1 MINVAIAQLTG
12 KPGAADKNRA
22 STVEHAA
29 AAFRGGAQFVIL
41 PELIVPG
48 YVLNGD
54 IQRVAGEPLNG
65 PTTTAWRSLAK
76 SFGGYIAGGFSETSD
91 SGFYNTAV
99 LIGPEGVL
107 IHYRKLHLFAQEKEI
122 FTPGDMGLPVAETP
136 FGTVGLCICYDL
148 RFVEVAR
155 SLALRGVQLLAV
167 PTAWVPGFDQQ
178 RWDAEGYC
186 PQARTAA
193 VQANLNQIFIACA
206 SQAGKIGD
214 LEFLGS
220 SLIADPYGK
229 TVIGP
234 LSGADQLVSAT
245 SIDLD
250 KVRFSQNRSPLI
262 SPRLDR
268 RTDVYGI
275 WSEGRVL

>member
-12 KPGAADKNRA
+12 EPGAADKNRA
-22 STVEHAA
+22 LTVEHAA
-29 AAFRGGAQFVIL
+29 AALRGGAQLVIL

-48 YVLNGD
+48 YVLDGD
-54 IQRVAGEPLNG
+54 IQRAAGEPLNG
-65 PTTTAWRSLAK
+65 PTTTVWCTLAK
-76 SFGGYIAGGFSETSD
+76 SFGGYIAGGFSETSG
-91 SGFYNTAV
+91 SGLYNTAV
-99 LIGPEGVL
+99 LIGPQGVL
-107 IHYRKLHLFAQEKEI
+107 VHYRKLHLFAQEKEI
-122 FTPGDMGLPVAETP
+122 FTPGDMGMPIAKTP

-155 SLALRGVQLLAV
+155 SLALRGAQLLVV
-167 PTAWVPGFDQQ
+167 PAAWVPGFDQQ

-206 SQAGKIGD
+206 SQAGKVGD

-229 TVIGP
+229 PVIGP
-234 LSGADQLVSAT
+234 LCGAGQLVSVT

-250 KVRFSQNRSPLI
+250 KVRLSQNRSPLI

-275 WSEGRVL
+275 WSEGQIL